1 MKEKLVVEI
10 FKDKIREHYNKTIR
24 TGVQCNCKSINVF
37 SEIKEYCDKVGANY
51 NIVQQLCYDIKEEM
65 YREHYNRYHAQTFNK
80 GSLDSKRIAHKNMIS
95 RINAYSKRIIKRNG
109 GVV

>member
-24 TGVQCNCKSINVF
+24 TGVLCNCKSINVF
-37 SEIKEYCDKVGANY
+37 SEIKEYSDKVGANY
-51 NIVQQLCYDIKEEM
+51 NIVQQLCYNIKEEM

-80 GSLDSKRIAHKNMIS
+80 GSLDSKRVTHRNMV
-95 RINAYSKRIIKRNG
+95 RRNNAYSKRIIKRNG

>member
-10 FKDKIREHYNKTIR
+10 FKDKIREHYNRTIR
-24 TGVQCNCKSINVF
+24 TGVRCNCKSINVF
-37 SEIKEYCDKVGANY
+37 SEIKDY

-65 YREHYNRYHAQTFNK
+65 YREHYNKYHAQTFSK
-80 GSLDSKRIAHKNMIS
+80 GAPDSKRIAHKNMIN
-95 RINAYSKRIIKRNG
+95 RNNAYSKRIIKRNG

>member
-10 FKDKIREHYNKTIR
+10 FKDKIREHYNRTIR

-37 SEIKEYCDKVGANY
+37 SEIKEYSDKVGADY
-51 NIVQQLCYDIKEEM
+51 NIVQQLCYEIKEEM
-65 YREHYNRYHAQTFNK
+65 YREHYNKYNAQTFTK
-80 GSLDSKRIAHKNMIS
+80 GALDSKRIAHKNMI
-95 RINAYSKRIIKRNG
+95 RRNNAYSKRIIKRNG